1 MSRINRI
8 SFVKHQPNLHK
19 GIFSPTIEFMIATD
33 LNPALK
39 PVAFLLGTWRGE
51 GEGQYPS
58 IKPFRYREEIRFTH
72 NGKAFLIYAQRTE
85 AIDTGLPMHAE
96 AGYLRLVG
104 DGRVEFVVAQPIGF
118 AEISLG
124 RVDGQRIEVQCATV
138 ARTPTA
144 KPVTSI
150 SRSLWLDGETL
161 RYELKMG
168 MEGAPLAR
176 HLQASFHR
184 LD

>member
-1 MSRINRI
+1 
-8 SFVKHQPNLHK
+8 
-19 GIFSPTIEFMIATD
+19 MIATE
-33 LNPALK
+33 LNPALT
-39 PVAFLLGTWRGE
+39 PVTFLLGTWRGE

-72 NGKAFLIYAQRTE
+72 NGKPFLIYTQRTE
-85 AIDTGLPMHAE
+85 AIDTGQPMHGE

-104 DGRVEFVVAQPIGF
+104 DVRVEFVIAQPIGY

-124 RVDGQRIEVQCATV
+124 RVDGQRIDVECASV
-138 ARTPTA
+138 RRTPTA

-150 SRSLWLDGETL
+150 SRSLWMDGETL

-168 MEGAPLAR
+168 MEGAPLAP
-176 HLQASFHR
+176 HLSASFR
-184 LD
+184 RAE

>member
-1 MSRINRI
+1 M
-8 SFVKHQPNLHK
+8 VA
-19 GIFSPTIEFMIATD
+19 IE
-33 LNPALK
+33 LNAAVK

-58 IKPFRYREEIRFTH
+58 IQPFRYREEIRFSH
-72 NGKAFLIYAQRTE
+72 NGKPFLIYAQRTE
-85 AIDTGLPMHAE
+85 AIDTGQPMHAE

-104 DGRVEFVVAQPIGF
+104 EGRVEFVIAQPIGY

-124 RVDGQRIEVQCATV
+124 RVEGQRIEVECTTV

-150 SRSLWLDGETL
+150 SRSLWLDGDTL

-168 MEGAPLAR
+168 MEGVPLAR
-176 HLQASFHR
+176 HLTASFQR
-184 LD
+184 TD

>member
-1 MSRINRI
+1 MKLM
-8 SFVKHQPNLHK
+8 VA
-19 GIFSPTIEFMIATD
+19 IE
-33 LNPALK
+33 LNPALA

-51 GEGQYPS
+51 GEGHYPS

-72 NGKAFLIYAQRTE
+72 NGKPFLIYNQRTE
-85 AIDTGLPMHAE
+85 SPDTDQPMHAE

-104 DGRVEFVVAQPIGF
+104 EGRVEFVIAQPIGY

-124 RVDGQRIEVQCATV
+124 RVDGQRIDVESASVG
-138 ARTPTA
+138 RTPTA

-150 SRSLWLDGETL
+150 SRSLWMEGETL

-168 MEGAPLAR
+168 MGGAPPAPHLA
-176 HLQASFHR
+176 ASFR
-184 LD
+184 RAD

>member
-1 MSRINRI
+1 M
-8 SFVKHQPNLHK
+8 KPML
-19 GIFSPTIEFMIATD
+19 ATE
-33 LNPALK
+33 LNPALT

-58 IKPFRYREEIRFTH
+58 IKPFRYREEIRFSH
-72 NGKAFLIYAQRTE
+72 NGKPFLIYTQRTE
-85 AIDTGLPMHAE
+85 SIDTGQPMHGE

-104 DGRVEFVVAQPIGF
+104 DGRVEFVIAQPIGY

-124 RVDGQRIEVQCATV
+124 GVDGQRIDVECASV
-138 ARTPTA
+138 GRTPTA

-150 SRSLWLDGETL
+150 RRSLWMDGETL

-168 MEGAPLAR
+168 MGGAPAAP
-176 HLQASFHR
+176 HLTASFR
-184 LD
+184 RAD

>member
-1 MSRINRI
+1 
-8 SFVKHQPNLHK
+8 
-19 GIFSPTIEFMIATD
+19 MIAAE

-51 GEGQYPS
+51 GEGQYPT
-58 IKPFRYREEIRFTH
+58 IEPFRYREEIRFSH
-72 NGKAFLIYAQRTE
+72 NGKAFLIYSQRTE
-85 AIDTGLPMHAE
+85 AIDTGQPLHSE
-96 AGYLRLVG
+96 SGYLRLVG
-104 DGRVEFVVAQPIGF
+104 DGRVEFVIAQPIGF

-124 RVDGQRIEVQCATV
+124 RISGQRIDVESVTV
-138 ARTPTA
+138 GRTPTA

-168 MEGAPLAR
+168 MAEVPVAQ
-176 HLQASFHR
+176 HLTASFR
-184 LD
+184 RAD

>member
-1 MSRINRI
+1 
-8 SFVKHQPNLHK
+8 
-19 GIFSPTIEFMIATD
+19 MIAID

-51 GEGQYPS
+51 GEGQYPT

-72 NGKAFLIYAQRTE
+72 NGKAFIIYTQQTE
-85 AIDTGLPMHAE
+85 AIDTGLPMHGE

-104 DGRVEFVVAQPIGF
+104 EGQVEFVIAQPIGF

-124 RVDGQRIEVQCATV
+124 HLNGRRIDVECTSVG
-138 ARTPTA
+138 RTPTA

-161 RYELKMG
+161 RYQVKMG
-168 MEGAPLAR
+168 MEGAPLSQ
-176 HLQASFHR
+176 HLRASFHR

>member
-1 MSRINRI
+1 
-8 SFVKHQPNLHK
+8 
-19 GIFSPTIEFMIATD
+19 MIAME
-33 LNPALK
+33 LNPAVK

-58 IKPFRYREEIRFTH
+58 IQPFRYREEIRFSH
-72 NGKAFLIYAQRTE
+72 NGKPFLIYTQRTE
-85 AIDTGLPMHAE
+85 AIDTGQPMHGE

-104 DGRVEFVVAQPIGF
+104 EGRVEFVIAQPIGY

-124 RVDGQRIEVQCATV
+124 RVEGQRIDVQCTDV

-150 SRSLWLDGETL
+150 SRSLWLEGDTL
-161 RYELKMG
+161 RYELKMA
-168 MEGAPLAR
+168 MDNIPLVR
-176 HLQASFHR
+176 HLVASFR
-184 LD
+184 RAD